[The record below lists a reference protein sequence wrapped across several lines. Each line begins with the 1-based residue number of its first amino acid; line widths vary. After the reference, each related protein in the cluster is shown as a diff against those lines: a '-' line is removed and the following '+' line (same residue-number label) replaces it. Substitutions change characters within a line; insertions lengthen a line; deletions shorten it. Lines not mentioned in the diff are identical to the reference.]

1 MRRFDTIIIHASATP
16 PDWMKGQGVKAK
28 RDEIDRWHRERGWSG
43 IGYHYVIDR
52 DGKVATG
59 RHLNKTGA
67 HVKGHNTGSVGICLI
82 GGRWPHGPWGLAT
95 DDFADHFTPEQ
106 DAALRSLITDL
117 CERYPAIKH
126 IKGHNDYTDQKGCPC
141 FKVSEWLTGGRTQPS
156 RPNTVATRPK
166 PQVAAPEPAW
176 RPTGLAAL
184 LSRIFSFLSKGGP
197 A

>member
-1 MRRFDTIIIHASATP
+1 MPKSFYVTTPIFYVNDAPHIGHAYTEVAADVIT
-16 PDWMKGQGVKAK
+16 
-28 RDEIDRWHRERGWSG
+28 RWHRQRGWKG
-43 IGYHYVIDR
+43 IGYHYLIDR
-52 DGKVATG
+52 DGTVAEGRPIEKV
-59 RHLNKTGA
+59 GA
-67 HVKGHNTGSVGICLI
+67 HVKGHNTGSVGVCLI

-117 CERYPAIKH
+117 CERYPAIQH

-141 FKVSEWLTGGRTQPS
+141 FKVSEWLTGGRTQPP

-166 PQVAAPEPAW
+166 PQVAAPEPAQ

-184 LSRIFSFLSKGGP
+184 FARILKSLRGD